1 MAKGKLSFK
10 VKDEGPIPTPKEV
23 NNWRII
29 LLAIAASLGGLC
41 YGYDLGFIGSTL
53 ALPAFESYFGTDSR
67 GAAYRSMLESNIVAI
82 FQAGCCFGSFMA
94 VPLSDKF
101 GRKIAI
107 LVTAF
112 VFNLGA
118 VLMCAATASHALNMV
133 YAGRV
138 LTGWSI
144 GATSMLVPVYIGE
157 CAPASL
163 RGRLVG
169 VYEVAIQAGTA
180 AGFWIGYIFL
190 KAVHEES
197 SAQWRGPMGI
207 QLVPGVALN
216 VAMLFL
222 TETPRYMAKAHNE
235 VRAAETLSYLR
246 NLPMDHPYV
255 QAELA
260 GIVEQVE
267 NERAATA
274 GSGRFQV
281 LRETFGPNNRV
292 RLFKAVTLMIF
303 FQFSGTNAINYYSPK
318 IFANL
323 GFKGTSVKLFATG
336 VYGIVRTVATI
347 ISMLFFTDR
356 FGRVSML
363 MCGGGIMAICMWIVG
378 ALIAVYPASPG
389 GQIVPGQYAAITLIY
404 VYAVAFCFS
413 YAGIPW
419 IYCSEIFPLRIR
431 SFNVAITTFT
441 HWAFNLCIAKSV
453 PYMIAN
459 IKYGT
464 YFVFAAMLTLGFIWT
479 YFFLPETKGVALED
493 MDELFNGSSR
503 AEQTEKRLHDK
514 AETGTVSHRETV
526 DEKDGESV

>member
-10 VKDEGPIPTPKEV
+10 AQDDGAVPTPKEV
-23 NNWRII
+23 NNWKII
-29 LLAIAASLGGLC
+29 VLAIVASFGGLC

-53 ALPAFESYFGTDSR
+53 ALPAFEEYFGTDAR
-67 GAAYRSMLESNIVAI
+67 GASYRSMLESNIVAI
-82 FQAGCCFGSFMA
+82 FQAGCCVGSFMC

-101 GRKIAI
+101 GRKIAVI
-107 LVTAF
+107 VTAF
-112 VFNLGA
+112 VFNIGA
-118 VLMCAATASHALNMV
+118 VLMCAASGASALPMV

-157 CAPASL
+157 CAPKHI

-169 VYEVAIQAGTA
+169 VYEVAIQVGTA
-180 AGFWIGYIFL
+180 SGFWIGYIFL
-190 KAVHEES
+190 KAVHETS

-207 QLVPGVALN
+207 QLIPGVALN
-216 VAMLFL
+216 VAMFFL
-222 TETPRYMAKAHNE
+222 TETPRFMAKAHNE

-246 NLPMDHPYV
+246 NLPMDHPYI
-255 QAELA
+255 QDELA

-267 NERAATA
+267 NERAVTA
-274 GSGRFQV
+274 GAGRFSV
-281 LRETFGPNNRV
+281 VRETFGPTNRV
-292 RLFKAVTLMIF
+292 RLFKGVVLMIF

-318 IFANL
+318 IFASL

-363 MCGGGIMAICMWIVG
+363 LCGGGIMAACMWTIG
-378 ALIAVYPASPG
+378 SLIAVYPATAG
-389 GQIVPGQYAAITLIY
+389 GDIVPGQYAAITLIY

-464 YFVFAAMLTLGFIWT
+464 YFVFAAMLSLGFIWT
-479 YFFLPETKGVALED
+479 YFYLPETKGIALED
-493 MDELFNGSSR
+493 MDELFGCAPR
-503 AEQTEKRLHDK
+503 AQLTEQRMHDK
-514 AETGTVSHRETV
+514 AEHGTVSHRETL
-526 DEKDGESV
+526 DEKDGASV